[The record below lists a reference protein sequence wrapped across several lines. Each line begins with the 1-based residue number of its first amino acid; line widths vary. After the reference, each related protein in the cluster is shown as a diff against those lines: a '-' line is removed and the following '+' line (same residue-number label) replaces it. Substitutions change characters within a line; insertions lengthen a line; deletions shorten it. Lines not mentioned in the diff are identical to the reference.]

1 MMRATYLASVAMVL
15 VLAGCGGGGKVA
27 APTDGTLSQD
37 METGRDAVD
46 LGRLSVAEG
55 QYRAAGVR
63 ALARDDVAAIGDAGY
78 NLAVV
83 QLDENRPQ
91 DALTTIAST
100 RAALSVRGTQSDDTG
115 LDLVQA
121 GALYRLDR
129 FDEAANSATSAA
141 RASDPAIV
149 EKAQLLS
156 GIIADARGDRGT
168 LDKVAAYFTQLPKT
182 AAWSWLADA
191 QEITARRLL
200 ADGGNAQTAYQ
211 DAMQA
216 VAARQTHVEYRD
228 MARGLSVAARAAGQA
243 GNASQAAALY
253 LRASQSAQKE
263 GDTQN
268 ADAWRKLAG
277 TLNMPDPFASPA
289 NDSTTQPR
297 AAATATGAVTQK

>member
-27 APTDGTLSQD
+27 APTDGILSQD

-100 RAALSVRGTQSDDTG
+100 RAALSVRGAQSDDTG

-129 FDEAANSATSAA
+129 FDEAANSATSAV

-156 GIIADARGDRGT
+156 GIIADARGDRAT

-263 GDTQN
+263 GDMQN

-289 NDSTTQPR
+289 NDSTTQPK
-297 AAATATGAVTQK
+297 AAATGAVTQK

>member
-27 APTDGTLSQD
+27 APTDGILSQD

-100 RAALSVRGTQSDDTG
+100 RAALSVRGAQSDDTG

-129 FDEAANSATSAA
+129 FD
-141 RASDPAIV
+141 
-149 EKAQLLS
+149 
-156 GIIADARGDRGT
+156 
-168 LDKVAAYFTQLPKT
+168 
-182 AAWSWLADA
+182 
-191 QEITARRLL
+191 
-200 ADGGNAQTAYQ
+200 
-211 DAMQA
+211 
-216 VAARQTHVEYRD
+216 
-228 MARGLSVAARAAGQA
+228 
-243 GNASQAAALY
+243 
-253 LRASQSAQKE
+253 
-263 GDTQN
+263 
-268 ADAWRKLAG
+268 
-277 TLNMPDPFASPA
+277 
-289 NDSTTQPR
+289 
-297 AAATATGAVTQK
+297 